1 MRREVLVVIL
11 IIGAL
16 AKVPHFPSC
25 SPWYQDV
32 SEAELDPH
40 SSDIIK
46 WFTAAGGF
54 GYGKFQTDF
63 SFHILKGI
71 LNVYIILLT
80 YN

>member
-1 MRREVLVVIL
+1 MRAEFLVVIL

-16 AKVPHFPSC
+16 ANAPHFPSC

-32 SEAELDPH
+32 SSATLDPH
-40 SSDIIK
+40 STDIIN

-63 SFHILKGI
+63 SFHILTGNFTI
-71 LNVYIILLT
+71 R
-80 YN
+80 